1 MRAQH
6 QALQARRPIAFVSDT
21 ACDLPDELVLQYD
34 IKLVPTQLIVDER
47 PYRDRLE
54 LTSAEFFQRL
64 RARMM
69 PRPRSQPPRSSL
81 THFAMPLVQETM

>member
-47 PYRDRLE
+47 PYRGRLE
-54 LTSAEFFQRL
+54 LTSAEFFQR
-64 RARMM
+64 
-69 PRPRSQPPRSSL
+69 RSQPPRPSL
-81 THFAMPLVQETM
+81 THFAMPLVQETT